1 MRLTRTILG
10 FAAAA
15 AIALTPAYAD
25 PGHSSAKPTTIHGQS
40 AADHST
46 TQSTTTTPVPKKT
59 TTSKPSTHG
68 TKTASKSTTTRVS
81 TNGTTTTT
89 KSQTKT
95 STKTSRSG
103 SSSTKTSTKTT
114 TTSNTSTSPTTQT
127 KMNPIAAKISAKRNL
142 NTKVSGM
149 LPSGMSLNDA
159 SQGFKNQGQFIA
171 ALHVSQNL
179 GIPFKDLKNQMV
191 TKSSPTADATQ
202 TKSLGQAIQTCKKT
216 SSDKASSEATR
227 AEHQAEHDLDD
238 HDEHHDTRHREE
250 SEHHDR
256 DSHKEFGGK
265 HFVKEIEHNR
275 QLNAKV
281 TALLPAGMTLKK
293 AAKGFSSETQF
304 LATLHASKDL
314 GIPFAQLK
322 AEMTGKDHDSLTQA
336 IRELKPGVD
345 ARTAVKT
352 ALTEARTDIRTTSTQ
367 PTNTTGH

>member
-1 MRLTRTILG
+1 
-10 FAAAA
+10 
-15 AIALTPAYAD
+15 
-25 PGHSSAKPTTIHGQS
+25 
-40 AADHST
+40 
-46 TQSTTTTPVPKKT
+46 
-59 TTSKPSTHG
+59 
-68 TKTASKSTTTRVS
+68 
-81 TNGTTTTT
+81 
-89 KSQTKT
+89 
-95 STKTSRSG
+95 
-103 SSSTKTSTKTT
+103 
-114 TTSNTSTSPTTQT
+114 
-127 KMNPIAAKISAKRNL
+127 MNPIAAKISAKRNL

-227 AEHQAEHDLDD
+227 AEHQADHDLDG
-238 HDEHHDTRHREE
+238 HDEHHDTRREE

-256 DSHKEFGGK
+256 DSHKETGGK
-265 HFVKEIEHNR
+265 KFEKQIERNP

-345 ARTAVKT
+345 PRTAVKT
-352 ALTEARTDIRTTSTQ
+352 ALQEARTDIRTTSTQ